1 MKKGLFC
8 LILVLL
14 LHLSS
19 SAQLA
24 KVQAGF
30 IYNFTRY
37 LTWDENSMGDVF
49 VIGVLGNTNTTEIL
63 RMLEGNRTIQNRQ
76 IEIKTYESVGEI
88 GKCLILYI
96 PKERRNSLEVVL
108 AKIGNN
114 PTLII
119 CEEEGMAA
127 KGAGINF
134 LMENGRVTFEINPA
148 AIKRQGITIKPQLL
162 ALAHKVY

>member
-30 IYNFTRY
+30 IYSFTRY
-37 LTWDENSMGDVF
+37 LTWDENSMGDAF
-49 VIGVLGNTNTTEIL
+49 VIGILGNTSTTEAL

-76 IEIKTYESVGEI
+76 VEIKTYETIGDI

-134 LMENGRVTFEINPA
+134 LMVSGRVNFEINPA
-148 AIKRQGITIKPQLL
+148 AIKRQGISIQPQLV
-162 ALAHKVY
+162 ALAYRVY